1 MRVGLSFVAL
11 IAVLASGVVSLA
23 PAAQNSAASM
33 QAIDVQKSSIT
44 IRVYKT
50 GLFSAFAHNHEIHAP
65 IQDGTL
71 DEGKRTVAFAV
82 DAKQLRVLDPDASAS
97 ERIQVQANM
106 QGPQV
111 LDVARFPDIKFSST
125 SIEPSGAGKWTVRG
139 NLTLH
144 GRTRPVTIGVQ
155 GEKGHYTGSAALKQT
170 DFGITPISIAGGSV
184 KVKDEVRVEFEIFGK

>member
-1 MRVGLSFVAL
+1 MRFDLKFFMLVTAASA
-11 IAVLASGVVSLA
+11 LASLSLA
-23 PAAQNSAASM
+23 AQSGVGSPQM
-33 QAIDVQKSSIT
+33 IDTGKSSLT
-44 IRVYKT
+44 VRVYKT

-65 IQDGTL
+65 IQGGSF
-71 DEGKRTVAFAV
+71 DEIKRTVEFTV

-97 ERIQVQANM
+97 DRIQVQANM

-111 LDVARFPDIKFSST
+111 LDTAKFPEIKFSS
-125 SIEPSGAGKWTVRG
+125 IGVENNGAGKWTVRG

-144 GRTRPVTIGVQ
+144 RQTHPVTADVR
-155 GEKGHYTGSAALKQT
+155 GEKGHYTGSTTLKQT